1 MFYYTF
7 VSNVGEIT
15 VTSDENYIKAVH
27 FGRSEYKTKLTPLI
41 SEAVNQLREYFKGDR
56 KIFTVPLNPDGTDFQ
71 QKVWKAL
78 TEIPYGQTISY
89 GEIAEKIGKPRGA
102 RAVGNANNKNPIA
115 IMIPCH
121 RVIGANGSLTGYAAG
136 LNIKKQLLSLEK
148 FYRQTP

>member
-27 FGRSEYKTKLTPLI
+27 FGRSEYETKLTPLI

-56 KIFTVPLNPDGTDFQ
+56 KIFTVPLKPDGTDFQ

-78 TEIPYGQTISY
+78 TEIPYGQTTSY
-89 GEIAEKIGKPRGA
+89 GEIAEKIGKPGGA

-148 FYRQTP
+148 FYCQTP

>member
-27 FGRSEYKTKLTPLI
+27 FGRSEYETKLTPLI
-41 SEAVNQLREYFKGDR
+41 TEAVNQLREYFKGDR
-56 KIFTVPLNPDGTDFQ
+56 KIFTVPLKPDGTDFQ

-89 GEIAEKIGKPRGA
+89 GEIAEKIGKPGGA

-115 IMIPCH
+115 IIIPCH

>member
-27 FGRSEYKTKLTPLI
+27 FGRSEYETKLTPLI

-56 KIFTVPLNPDGTDFQ
+56 KIFTVPLKPDGTDFQ
-71 QKVWKAL
+71 QKVWKTL

-89 GEIAEKIGKPRGA
+89 GEIAEKIGKPGGA

-115 IMIPCH
+115 IIIPCH

>member
-27 FGRSEYKTKLTPLI
+27 FGRSEYETKLTPLI

-56 KIFTVPLNPDGTDFQ
+56 KIFTVPLKPDGTDFQ

-78 TEIPYGQTISY
+78 TEIPYGQTTSY
-89 GEIAEKIGKPRGA
+89 GEIAEKIGKPGGA

-115 IMIPCH
+115 IIIPCH

>member
-27 FGRSEYKTKLTPLI
+27 FGRSEYETKLTPLI

-56 KIFTVPLNPDGTDFQ
+56 KIFTVPLKPDGTDFQ

-89 GEIAEKIGKPRGA
+89 GEIAEKIGKPGGA

-115 IMIPCH
+115 IIIPCH

>member
-27 FGRSEYKTKLTPLI
+27 FGRSEYETKLTPLI

-56 KIFTVPLNPDGTDFQ
+56 KIFTVPLKPDGTDFQ

-78 TEIPYGQTISY
+78 TEIPYGQTTSY
-89 GEIAEKIGKPRGA
+89 GEIAGKIGKPGGA